1 MIIYICILI
10 FMAITGL
17 VGVILCGIALDAIKN
32 GKHSYDF
39 VSKRAKQYRPFANAA
54 EFKPHRDRWVRRIS
68 DGLAFRCSSYGGGVL
83 VVYANILPTFSEA
96 FEQFVFDDDST
107 PFGVEIKD

>member
-1 MIIYICILI
+1 
-10 FMAITGL
+10 MAITGL

-54 EFKPHRDRWVRRIS
+54 EFKPHRDRWLTRVNHDDMKQMPGSCKITAY
-68 DGLAFRCSSYGGGVL
+68 DDEGVWWQKGHETYEN
-83 VVYANILPTFSEA
+83 VFKSGHA
-96 FEQFVFDDDST
+96 FDDDGT
-107 PFGVEIKD
+107 PFGIEIKD